1 MTANHLSATNVV
13 YESLCAII
21 IIVERRAFFRP
32 REDFR
37 RVGHRFAKGLALIMN
52 ASTLPDLSPTRV
64 TLSLVLSRGRRNTL
78 AEATIIRAFSQS
90 LDETSSLDSE
100 RTEPFKNSLLVLI

>member
-1 MTANHLSATNVV
+1 
-13 YESLCAII
+13 
-21 IIVERRAFFRP
+21 
-32 REDFR
+32 
-37 RVGHRFAKGLALIMN
+37 MN

-90 LDETSSLDSE
+90 LDDHETSSLDSE
-100 RTEPFKNSLLVLI
+100 RTEAFRNSLLVLI

>member
-1 MTANHLSATNVV
+1 
-13 YESLCAII
+13 
-21 IIVERRAFFRP
+21 
-32 REDFR
+32 
-37 RVGHRFAKGLALIMN
+37 MN

-64 TLSLVLSRGRRNTL
+64 TLSLVLSRGRRNTF